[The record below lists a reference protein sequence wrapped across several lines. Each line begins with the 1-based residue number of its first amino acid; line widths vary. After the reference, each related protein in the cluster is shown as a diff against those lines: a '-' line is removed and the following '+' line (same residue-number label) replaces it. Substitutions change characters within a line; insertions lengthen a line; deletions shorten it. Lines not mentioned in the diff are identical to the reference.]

1 MDSAYRR
8 MDVKALDRKLSTLQG
23 IGNINQAIGG
33 VLQSMT
39 QNLNTVYASDA
50 TRQGAETA
58 KEEEMLDQ
66 TKDLFSQEQKV
77 IDQVIQLCQ
86 AVIQAE
92 SQSMRD
98 AIQA

>member
-1 MDSAYRR
+1 
-8 MDVKALDRKLSTLQG
+8 
-23 IGNINQAIGG
+23 
-33 VLQSMT
+33 
-39 QNLNTVYASDA
+39 
-50 TRQGAETA
+50 
-58 KEEEMLDQ
+58 MLDQ

-77 IDQVIQLCQ
+77 IEQVIQLCQ